1 MALTLLQVVDQ
12 ATGEM
17 GVQQP
22 ATVISNTTL
31 YVIQLLNLTNG
42 LVQNLGREHDWQ
54 RQLTYYQFTTVYY
67 QYTADLSTS
76 STTIS
81 NMSSTTGLTSTP
93 TYFTVT
99 GDGIP
104 QNTTLVSVN
113 GGASSAVLSN
123 TPTTAG
129 TTVTL
134 TFSQTQYAMPAD
146 FDRLVD
152 RTDWSNSQ
160 RWEMLGPETP
170 QQWAWLTSSYI
181 ATGPRIRFRQ
191 LANTFQIWPPQA
203 STLTLS
209 FQYISNF
216 AVSTSASAAP
226 SKALYTIDTD
236 VSIFPDSLMVA
247 GLKWRWAITK
257 NMQPETPAFAAEYQ
271 RLLSIAKTADAGSP
285 TLAMAPQ
292 PASVLLTWNNIPDA
306 NFNV

>member
-1 MALTLLQVVDQ
+1 MALTLLQIVDQ
-12 ATGEM
+12 AAGEM

-31 YVIQLLNLTNG
+31 YVIQMLNLTNG

-54 RQLTYYQFTTVYY
+54 QQLKYYQFSTVYY

-76 STTIS
+76 STTIT

-93 TYFTVT
+93 TYFTVLGT
-99 GDGIP
+99 GIP
-104 QNTTLVSVN
+104 QNTTVVSVN

-129 TTVTL
+129 TAVTL
-134 TFSQTQYAMPAD
+134 TFCQTQYALPSGY
-146 FDRLVD
+146 DRVVD
-152 RTDWSNSQ
+152 RTDWSNTQ
-160 RWEMLGPETP
+160 RWELLGPETP

-181 ATGPRIRFRQ
+181 ATGPRIRYRL

-203 STLTLS
+203 ANIVLS
-209 FQYISNF
+209 LQYISNF
-216 AVSTSASAAP
+216 AVIASGGTAP
-226 SKALYTIDTD
+226 TKALFTVDTD
-236 VSIFPDSLMVA
+236 VCVFPDSLMVA

-257 NMQPETPAFAAEYQ
+257 NMQPETASFQAEYM
-271 RLLSIAKTADAGSP
+271 RLLDIAKTADAGSP

-292 PASVLLTWNNIPDA
+292 PASVLLTWNNVPDSGY
-306 NFNV
+306 NL